1 MKKTHRI
8 IALILAFTMCL
19 SICAFAEGNTGK
31 EEPER
36 SSRYIASKTAAVS
49 AMGGGTI
56 KITYSVTAYYSIDE
70 LGACQI
76 NLYKS
81 TGQLMKTYYSSAYA
95 SMMGYNCSTHSG
107 TVTYPGTPGT
117 GYYATI
123 GFYAK
128 DGSIAETKSITTG
141 TTICI

>member
-1 MKKTHRI
+1 MKKLYRI
-8 IALILAFTMCL
+8 IAFTLVIAMCM
-19 SICAFAEGNTGK
+19 SVGAFAAVPPPTEDIQ
-31 EEPER
+31 
-36 SSRYIASKTAAVS
+36 SSRYIASRTAAVT

-56 KITYSVTAYYSIDE
+56 RITYSVSAYYSIDE

-95 SMMGYNCSTHSG
+95 SMMGYNCGTHSG
-107 TVTYPGTPGT
+107 YVTYPGTVGT

-128 DGSIAETKSITTG
+128 DGSVGEYKSITTG
-141 TTICI
+141 TTICT

>member
-1 MKKTHRI
+1 MKKIHRI
-8 IALILAFTMCL
+8 IAFALVFAMCL
-19 SICAFAEGNTGK
+19 SFCAFAEGCDQKDEGAK
-31 EEPER
+31 
-36 SSRYIASKTAAVS
+36 SSTYILSKRAAVS

-81 TGQLMKTYYSSAYA
+81 NGQLMKSYYSSAYA

-117 GYYATI
+117 SYYAIIT
-123 GFYAK
+123 FYAQ
-128 DGSIAETKSITTG
+128 DGSVGEYKSITTG

>member
-1 MKKTHRI
+1 MKRIYRI
-8 IALILAFTMCL
+8 IAFVLVIMTSL
-19 SICAFAEGNTGK
+19 STVAFAAVPPPTDDIQ
-31 EEPER
+31 
-36 SSRYIASKTAAVS
+36 SSRYILSKNAAIG

-56 KITYSVTAYYSIDE
+56 RITYSVTAYYSIDE

-95 SMMGYNCSTHSG
+95 NMMGYNTFTHSG
-107 TVTYPGTPGT
+107 YVTYPGTVGT

-123 GFYAK
+123 YFYAE
-128 DGSIAETKSITTG
+128 DAGTAEVKSITTG
-141 TTICI
+141 TTICT